1 MAVEGLMRQLLTI
14 ATDEGSFCEPELTV
28 LRALTLTPLFRDFAS
43 LGGPVVLVM
52 RSL

>member
-14 ATDEGSFCEPELTV
+14 ASEESSCEPELTV

-52 RSL
+52 SSL